1 MNSFFLRGFTS
12 SFHTSHLGNIYIADS
27 GNNRIRK
34 VTISSGI
41 ITTIAGTGT
50 SSYSGDGG
58 AATSATMNFPSSAAV
73 DSSGNVYIADHY
85 NNRVRK
91 VAVSTGIIT
100 TYAGNGGTGSF
111 SGDGGQATAALF
123 YRPAGICL
131 DASGNHLHFISLLFV
146 SELVLSLPR

>member
-1 MNSFFLRGFTS
+1 MST
-12 SFHTSHLGNIYIADS
+12 
-27 GNNRIRK
+27 
-34 VTISSGI
+34 GI

-58 AATSATMNFPSSAAV
+58 VATSATVNFPTSAAV
-73 DSSGNVYIADHY
+73 DSTGITYFFLFLFCLFRLIIDTGNVYIADHY
-85 NNRVRK
+85 NHRIRRVT
-91 VAVSTGIIT
+91 VSTGIIT

-146 SELVLSLPR
+146 ELV

>member
-1 MNSFFLRGFTS
+1 MST
-12 SFHTSHLGNIYIADS
+12 
-27 GNNRIRK
+27 
-34 VTISSGI
+34 GI

-58 AATSATMNFPSSAAV
+58 VATSATVNFPTSAAV
-73 DSSGNVYIADHY
+73 DSTGITYFFLFLFCLFRLIIDTGNVYIADHY
-85 NNRVRK
+85 NHRIRRVT
-91 VAVSTGIIT
+91 VSTGIIT

-131 DASGNHLHFISLLFV
+131 DASGNHLHFIPLLFV
-146 SELVLSLPR
+146 AELVLSLPR